1 MERIQTGNRSLD
13 AAFAGGIAPGTV
25 LLLRGEE
32 GAGATEFALTVLRSA
47 TRQSRGARFASAL
60 RSPRRVRHEYAE
72 LFEDGDGGLGLEVK
86 PLLGEMARADPAGV
100 LGGLRAGDVL
110 VLESADALAPPGDG
124 VSLLPFWREVAD
136 AAGEAGVVLLLLDS
150 PGTLPPAVDA
160 SLAEAADGVL
170 EFTWKDGGPVRR
182 RVLALTKLRGLAP
195 ALDGGEV
202 PVFEVALHRG
212 VGFTVSRGK
221 SVL

>member
-1 MERIQTGNRSLD
+1 MDRIQTGNRSLD

-25 LLLRGEE
+25 LLLKGEE
-32 GAGATEFALTVLRSA
+32 GAGATEFALTVLRAA
-47 TRQSRGARFASAL
+47 TGQAHVARFASAL
-60 RSPRRVRHEYAE
+60 RSTGRVRHEYAE
-72 LFEDGDGGLGLEVK
+72 LFEDQDGGQGLEVRAIFGDK
-86 PLLGEMARADPAGV
+86 ARADPAGI
-100 LGGLRAGDVL
+100 LAGLRAGDVL

-136 AAGEAGVVLLLLDS
+136 AAGEQGVVVLLLES
-150 PGTLPPAVDA
+150 PGTLPPAVEA
-160 SLAEAADGVL
+160 SLAETADGVL
-170 EFTWKDGGPVRR
+170 EFLWRDGGSMRR
-182 RVLALTKLRGLAP
+182 RALAITKLRGLAP
-195 ALDGGEV
+195 GLDGSEV

>member
-1 MERIQTGNRSLD
+1 MDRIQTGNRSLD
-13 AAFAGGIAPGTV
+13 AALAGGIPPGTA

-47 TRQSRGARFASAL
+47 TSQAHVARFASAL
-60 RSPRRVRHEYAE
+60 RSTNRVRHEYAE
-72 LFEDGDGGLGLEVK
+72 LFEDEKGGKDLEVK
-86 PLLGEMARADPAGV
+86 TIRFDKAQADPTGLLA
-100 LGGLRAGDVL
+100 GLRSGDVL

-136 AAGEAGVVLLLLDS
+136 AAGEAGVIVLLLES
-150 PGTLPPAVDA
+150 PGTLPHAVA
-160 SLAEAADGVL
+160 SSLAEAADGVM
-170 EFTWKDGGPVRR
+170 EFTWKDSGPVRR

-195 ALDGGEV
+195 ALDGGDV
-202 PVFEVALHRG
+202 PVFEVSLHRG
-212 VGFTVSRGK
+212 IGFTVSRGK

>member
-1 MERIQTGNRSLD
+1 MDRIQTGNRSLD

-47 TRQSRGARFASAL
+47 RGHARVARFASAL
-60 RSPRRVRHEYAE
+60 RSATRVRHEYAE
-72 LFEDGDGGLGLEVK
+72 LFEETDGGLGLEVK
-86 PLLGEMARADPAGV
+86 PLFGDKARADPAGI
-100 LGGLRAGDVL
+100 LADLRAGDVL

-136 AAGEAGVVLLLLDS
+136 AAGERGVVVLLLES
-150 PGTLPPAVDA
+150 PGTLPPAVAA

-170 EFTWKDGGPVRR
+170 EFTWRDGGPVRR
-182 RVLALTKLRGLAP
+182 RVLAVTKLRGLAP
-195 ALDGGEV
+195 GLDGAEV

-212 VGFTVSRGK
+212 IGFTVSRGK